1 MKSTKCFFSDFAQEE
16 RMKKTFKELSK
27 GSPTQDGKKYAKKS
41 TVLSREVENTDLGP
55 IHP

>member
-1 MKSTKCFFSDFAQEE
+1 
-16 RMKKTFKELSK
+16 MKKTFKELSK